1 MTERSGL
8 DILEEILQ
16 RLDRIEQQLRVQDQ
30 NLKRIAN
37 SAKIADLVTRAS
49 NTLLGDFTRANK
61 SIGDEVKKEIDRVK
75 NETQEKMRFNFE
87 SSDAAKQGGAPD
99 SRRRGARA
107 VAAAPPNKP
116 STIMCKGKML
126 VQNGE
131 ETVPIPGL
139 AVKIFDAKDQ
149 LVKETKTN
157 RAGHWM
163 SQLPPGQYVVSYE
176 GDFKGQALVPINKNF
191 EVPSSLPKGQSFVE
205 VA

>member
-8 DILEEILQ
+8 DLLEEILQ
-16 RLDRIEQQLRVQDQ
+16 RLDRIESQLKVQDQ

-37 SAKIADLVTRAS
+37 SAKIADLVTRATGTPF
-49 NTLLGDFTRANK
+49 NDFARANT
-61 SIGDEVKKEIDRVK
+61 SIGDDVKREIEKVRS
-75 NETQEKMRFNFE
+75 ETQGKMRFNFE
-87 SSDAAKQGGAPD
+87 SSDGAKQGLAPD
-99 SRRRGARA
+99 ARRRGARA
-107 VAAAPPNKP
+107 VAAEAPTKP

-131 ETVPIPGL
+131 DTVPIPGL

-191 EVPSSLPKGQSFVE
+191 EVPSSLPKGQSFIE